1 MTTMTTTI
9 ATMPRQAPARR
20 PRRVPAATRTLPA
33 PLRLTRRGRAVRAVV
48 LGMAVTTVF
57 LLVSLLGQSVV
68 SASTDAGQGPA
79 LRAIVVEPGQTLWGI
94 ATAVAPRDDPRDT
107 VLRLERI
114 NDLDGPGIRAGQ
126 QLLVPVAG

>member
-1 MTTMTTTI
+1 MTTMSI
-9 ATMPRQAPARR
+9 TMARTAMR
-20 PRRVPAATRTLPA
+20 PTMART

-68 SASTDAGQGPA
+68 SASTDAGEGPA

-107 VLRLERI
+107 VMRLERI